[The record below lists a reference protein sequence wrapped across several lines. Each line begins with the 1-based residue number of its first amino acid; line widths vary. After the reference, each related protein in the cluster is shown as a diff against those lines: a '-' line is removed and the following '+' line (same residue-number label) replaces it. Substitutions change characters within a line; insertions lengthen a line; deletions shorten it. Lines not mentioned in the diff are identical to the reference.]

1 MWDEVESCRTIAN
14 GIYEVTTA
22 GHGGVMIAAELAPK
36 ILSPEALKKGV
47 RDGGYYCYEEDC
59 DAAIPLRELWDKGI
73 LTQAHEYFTHYYV
86 NSERPEAENGCV
98 TFVKA
103 TETEKAE
110 YFKWWNNAIN
120 ESLEEWSGEYW
131 KAHEQAEI
139 HEDDPSG
146 ENTDLTK
153 VLDQSELGGAKAR
166 FKGNFAAIRLV
177 NKLYSENR
185 NPTEAERKVLSQF
198 VGWGGLSQAFDENNK
213 QWRREY
219 TELKGLLSQ
228 EDYEQARGSTLNA
241 YYTAKDVLGGIYS
254 ALNRFGVKGNNRILE
269 PSMGT
274 GNFFGFMPKEIADG
288 SRLYG
293 VELDNLT
300 GRIAAKLYPQA
311 NVQIKGF
318 EDTSFPNDKF
328 DIAVGNVPFGGYGVA
343 DSDYNRYNFRVHDY
357 FLAKSIDKVKP
368 NGIVAIVTSK
378 GTMDKLNP
386 SARKYVAERAELLG
400 AIRLPNT
407 AFKQT
412 AGTEAVADILFF
424 RKREEKLT
432 DLSGVEWLGTGKTEE
447 GYEINQYFVN
457 HPEMVLGTLAEEI
470 GLYGGNDI
478 TVKPDGREL
487 SEAIAEALNNLP
499 KDFYSVPEIR
509 PEAETTIEVD
519 YNVKPMCYKSE
530 NGRLYMR
537 IGDEM
542 QEQRIPSF
550 PKDAYQRICGM
561 IALREELHH
570 ILDLQI
576 QGCSDEVLERE
587 QHTLNAQY
595 DLFVKR
601 YGELNGQ
608 TNTRLFS
615 EDGDSALLLAC
626 ENIDKETGN
635 ISKSDIFFKRTI
647 RPYVMPT
654 STDDCFEALQISKNE
669 RGRVDISYI
678 EELTGKSY
686 DDVLFELGDAV
697 FRNPETV
704 DRTDKY
710 SGFETS
716 EEYLSGKVVA
726 KLNTARRY
734 AEQYPEYH
742 SNVEALEKVQPTPL
756 TASEISV
763 RLGQTWIDK
772 EIYKQFYIELVGVNW
787 WRRGD
792 VELFY
797 NPHDSSWR
805 LDQKDS
811 VRLATQMKQKEVYG
825 TARAPAYRLFID
837 CMNLKATT
845 IYDTVQ
851 DADGKERRVL
861 NQAETIAAREK
872 QNKIREEFANWIFAK
887 PERREELEAT
897 YNRLFNQIRLPSYDG
912 SQDNY
917 EVCYYS
923 FNFSID
929 LTAPS
934 YELRTNNSQLTNGM
948 QTNESFEYHAWGDDF
963 QRLYYKSPSANIYSS
978 TTETFF
984 FVEACESNTG
994 IWSFYAIDVVGNKSE
1009 TVTVY
1014 LDCKPP
1020 QISLANKMKFG
1031 TTVGDDI
1038 IVSAFDDIGPAKLYI
1053 KFESEEWFSS
1063 ENNYTISKTERNGK
1077 YYFYAED
1084 GNGNRTDINWII
1096 LSTEDPVGNLIKS
1109 DTDNSRYF
1117 FWNNEYWSATLDGEV
1132 YLEGTLIS
1140 NEGQHEIIL
1149 SNNAFKTKSYSFVI
1163 EHCYKIVE
1171 KREATC
1177 FENGIVRYECSQ
1189 CKNSYE
1195 EVDYTSGH
1203 NYIIS
1208 TIPPTCTEYENIT
1221 YTCNLCGKKY
1231 EKKGNYPTGHSYLE
1245 TVTVEPTCI
1254 KDGERKSKCEFCGV
1268 EYLTKIAASGHTYK
1282 ITDTSTQDGKTT
1294 RTYTCMKCGD
1304 NYKQELGNQY
1314 DEVFDYVEYL
1324 FEQYCPYM
1332 LWVLLAS
1339 SGIWSIVIGVMIA
1352 IAHKNEE
1359 KEKAKKMLINFVI
1372 GLVVIAVIVVA
1383 CPYLIRG
1390 IAALVT

>member
-1 MWDEVESCRTIAN
+1 MRKSKISILLFVA
-14 GIYEVTTA
+14 
-22 GHGGVMIAAELAPK
+22 
-36 ILSPEALKKGV
+36 ILSIFATLIFVMSHSVNSAYAATNIPVEYKTIGKQV
-47 RDGGYYCYEEDC
+47 NRDGNVIYGIGSHEEYYDVYMC
-59 DAAIPLRELWDKGI
+59 A
-73 LTQAHEYFTHYYV
+73 T
-86 NSERPEAENGCV
+86 NSR
-98 TFVKA
+98 
-103 TETEKAE
+103 
-110 YFKWWNNAIN
+110 
-120 ESLEEWSGEYW
+120 
-131 KAHEQAEI
+131 
-139 HEDDPSG
+139 
-146 ENTDLTK
+146 
-153 VLDQSELGGAKAR
+153 
-166 FKGNFAAIRLV
+166 GNSSI
-177 NKLYSENR
+177 
-185 NPTEAERKVLSQF
+185 
-198 VGWGGLSQAFDENNK
+198 
-213 QWRREY
+213 
-219 TELKGLLSQ
+219 
-228 EDYEQARGSTLNA
+228 EDYTVLNWH
-241 YYTAKDVLGGIYS
+241 Y
-254 ALNRFGVKGNNRILE
+254 
-269 PSMGT
+269 
-274 GNFFGFMPKEIADG
+274 
-288 SRLYG
+288 
-293 VELDNLT
+293 LT
-300 GRIAAKLYPQA
+300 I
-311 NVQIKGF
+311 
-318 EDTSFPNDKF
+318 
-328 DIAVGNVPFGGYGVA
+328 
-343 DSDYNRYNFRVHDY
+343 
-357 FLAKSIDKVKP
+357 
-368 NGIVAIVTSK
+368 
-378 GTMDKLNP
+378 
-386 SARKYVAERAELLG
+386 
-400 AIRLPNT
+400 
-407 AFKQT
+407 
-412 AGTEAVADILFF
+412 
-424 RKREEKLT
+424 
-432 DLSGVEWLGTGKTEE
+432 
-447 GYEINQYFVN
+447 
-457 HPEMVLGTLAEEI
+457 
-470 GLYGGNDI
+470 
-478 TVKPDGREL
+478 
-487 SEAIAEALNNLP
+487 
-499 KDFYSVPEIR
+499 
-509 PEAETTIEVD
+509 
-519 YNVKPMCYKSE
+519 
-530 NGRLYMR
+530 
-537 IGDEM
+537 
-542 QEQRIPSF
+542 
-550 PKDAYQRICGM
+550 
-561 IALREELHH
+561 
-570 ILDLQI
+570 
-576 QGCSDEVLERE
+576 
-587 QHTLNAQY
+587 
-595 DLFVKR
+595 
-601 YGELNGQ
+601 
-608 TNTRLFS
+608 
-615 EDGDSALLLAC
+615 
-626 ENIDKETGN
+626 
-635 ISKSDIFFKRTI
+635 
-647 RPYVMPT
+647 
-654 STDDCFEALQISKNE
+654 
-669 RGRVDISYI
+669 
-678 EELTGKSY
+678 
-686 DDVLFELGDAV
+686 
-697 FRNPETV
+697 
-704 DRTDKY
+704 
-710 SGFETS
+710 
-716 EEYLSGKVVA
+716 KVVA
-726 KLNTARRY
+726 K
-734 AEQYPEYH
+734 
-742 SNVEALEKVQPTPL
+742 S
-756 TASEISV
+756 
-763 RLGQTWIDK
+763 
-772 EIYKQFYIELVGVNW
+772 
-787 WRRGD
+787 
-792 VELFY
+792 
-797 NPHDSSWR
+797 
-805 LDQKDS
+805 
-811 VRLATQMKQKEVYG
+811 
-825 TARAPAYRLFID
+825 
-837 CMNLKATT
+837 
-845 IYDTVQ
+845 
-851 DADGKERRVL
+851 
-861 NQAETIAAREK
+861 
-872 QNKIREEFANWIFAK
+872 
-887 PERREELEAT
+887 
-897 YNRLFNQIRLPSYDG
+897 IRLHQKFVLYKEGVVVEDRTLSGCDSQILYEGSLDEG
-912 SQDNY
+912 NYKFFFHTIGEISQDNY